1 MLVWLLVLT
10 IFMVVL
16 FVACGIAAWY
26 MFGRPSQIS
35 LRKELRGEIPTSVYP
50 IDLKRV
56 PPPSKP
62 QRGIPKQIFRTW
74 EDDSWKTSYRQAYD
88 HTAKIVPDWPQKV
101 FTSKDRR
108 KFVHETFAKYP
119 DIVDAYELCNYGV
132 MEADL
137 WRYLVIYHYGGLYLD
152 MKSSVMKP
160 IDLDLDVDK
169 AYVCTW
175 DSVHHKYL
183 FGGMG
188 EYAQWHIL
196 APPKSEFLWKVIW
209 QVVRNILY
217 LRDHVNK
224 ADFLELGMSKA
235 TRYQILGTTGPFVYT
250 YVGHKYPYMVS
261 KLDYNVNGFVE
272 YKIGNDYT
280 NHSKGHYSKKTKPLV
295 NEQVT
300 RTQLSRPLKLG
311 KVPKVL
317 HMTYI
322 NKESVPQFVWDN
334 LKKYTRGYEVKF
346 YSDEDCDFYLWKYYG
361 PQVLESWYMQEKG
374 AHKADLFR
382 YAVLAR
388 EGGVYLDI
396 KIDVRQPLGE
406 MFDHDVPFTSVETR
420 QRNHRNIH
428 NAILASSP
436 GHPVMYNALAKAC
449 VGDKNKWAEYA
460 TNIDYL
466 HKLLRM
472 EMDGKELNIG
482 LNVGRRG
489 PFVLHEEVFKQ
500 GGDRYGFDNLIT
512 RHDGVVLAHSRY
524 FSFPWKKKLSQK
536 VEIKNYRAK
545 NPDNS
550 FLVPPEI
557 YQTHESRWVTPGLA
571 NAIRKL
577 QTHAPGFSYTF
588 FDAQDRRNFIEKHYP
603 RALKAYDSVVPG
615 TWKAD
620 IFRIVLIYTK
630 GGVYVDSPI
639 HPISSNTTLTDTLV
653 ENDEFLAPIDTH
665 SNNGILCG
673 WMCSRPKH
681 PLLKQT
687 LDLVIDNVTHKRLY
701 HFDKHGSLRVTGP
714 LVYKDAFQ
722 LMYSQSN
729 IMNTS
734 NIRLLHFATGHPF
747 YRGIISQHNRPLYAT
762 RYANYD
768 IDRKIHDNIGVSYTE
783 LWRRGRVFI

>member
-1 MLVWLLVLT
+1 MIVWLLVLT
-10 IFMVVL
+10 IVMVVI
-16 FVACGIAAWY
+16 FVAAGVAAWY
-26 MFGRPSQIS
+26 CFGRPSQIA
-35 LRKELRGEIPTSVYP
+35 LRRELRGEIPTSVYP

-74 EDDSWKTSYRQAYD
+74 EDDSWKTNYRAAYD
-88 HTAKIVPDWPQKV
+88 HTAKVVPDWPQKV
-101 FTSKDRR
+101 YTSQDRR
-108 KFVHETFAKYP
+108 KFVHETFSDYP
-119 DIVDAYELCNYGV
+119 DIVDAYDLCNYGV

-152 MKSSVMKP
+152 MKSSVIKP

-169 AYVCTW
+169 PYVSTW

-183 FGGMG
+183 FGNNG
-188 EYAQWHIL
+188 EYCQWNLL

-217 LRDHVNK
+217 LRDHDNQG
-224 ADFLELGMSKA
+224 DFLYLGVMKD
-235 TRYQILGTTGPFVYT
+235 TIHKILGTTGPFVFTYT
-250 YVGHKYPYMVS
+250 GQKYPHLVTLIPTLNDNLLAYCF
-261 KLDYNVNGFVE
+261 DTNG
-272 YKIGNDYT
+272 YKKARRN
-280 NHSKGHYSKKTKPLV
+280 HYSKKTKPLV
-295 NEQVT
+295 NEQVA
-300 RTQLSRPLKLG
+300 RTQLSRPLQLG

-334 LKKYTRGYEVKF
+334 LKKYTHGYEVKF
-346 YSDEDCDFYLWKYYG
+346 YSDEDCDFYLWKHYG
-361 PQVLESWYMQEKG
+361 SQVLEAWYNQKKG

-388 EGGVYLDI
+388 EGGTYLDI
-396 KIDVRQPLGE
+396 KVDLRRPLGE
-406 MFDHDVPFTSVETR
+406 MFDHDVLFTSVETR

-428 NAILASSP
+428 NAILACAP
-436 GHPVMYNALAKAC
+436 GHPVLYNALAKAC
-449 VGDKNKWAEYA
+449 VGDKSKWRDYA

-466 HKLLRM
+466 HELLRR
-472 EMDGKELNIG
+472 EVDGKELKIG

-489 PFVLHEEVFKQ
+489 SFILHEEVLRK
-500 GGDRYGFDNLIT
+500 GKDRYGFDNLIT

-524 FSFPWKKKLSQK
+524 FSFPWKKQPSQK

-545 NPDNS
+545 KPDNS

-603 RALKAYDSVVPG
+603 RALKAYDSVIPG

-620 IFRIVLIYTK
+620 IFRTVIMYTK
-630 GGVYVDSPI
+630 GGIYMDSPL
-639 HPISSNTTLTDTLV
+639 HPFENFHISTWLRHTDKFVSPLDV
-653 ENDEFLAPIDTH
+653 PVNGIQCAFLASIP
-665 SNNGILCG
+665 N
-673 WMCSRPKH
+673 H
-681 PLLKQT
+681 PLIKHV
-687 LDLVIDNVTHKRLY
+687 LDRIIDNVENKRSFNNY
-701 HFDKHGSLRVTGP
+701 SHGSLMVTGP
-714 LVYKDAFQ
+714 LAYKYGFNQ
-722 LMYSQSN
+722 LFHSDDPIQERSYPLG
-729 IMNTS
+729 IHIIRFYGGLITRYGRPVMN
-734 NIRLLHFATGHPF
+734 
-747 YRGIISQHNRPLYAT
+747 T
-762 RYANYD
+762 RYATYD
-768 IDRKIHDNIGVSYTE
+768 EDRKIHEKNNKKYGDMWKDHS
-783 LWRRGRVFI
+783 VFKV